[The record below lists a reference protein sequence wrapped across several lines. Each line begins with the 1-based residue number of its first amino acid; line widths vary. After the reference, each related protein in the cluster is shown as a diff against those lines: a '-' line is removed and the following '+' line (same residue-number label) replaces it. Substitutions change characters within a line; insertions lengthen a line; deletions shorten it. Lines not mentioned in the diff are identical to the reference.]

1 MNKDDYIIEDTFNPQ
16 SRFEHLEHIE
26 PEFWKKKKL
35 EEMSAEE
42 WELLCDG
49 CGKCVEVC
57 PFHVMVKAEDS
68 PVTSKCI
75 ACGICA
81 KACPMDVLEVVEK

>member
-49 CGKCVEVC
+49 CGKC
-57 PFHVMVKAEDS
+57 
-68 PVTSKCI
+68 
-75 ACGICA
+75 
-81 KACPMDVLEVVEK
+81 

>member
-49 CGKCVEVC
+49 CGKCC
-57 PFHVMVKAEDS
+57 
-68 PVTSKCI
+68 
-75 ACGICA
+75 
-81 KACPMDVLEVVEK
+81 LN

>member
-42 WELLCDG
+42 WS
-49 CGKCVEVC
+49 
-57 PFHVMVKAEDS
+57 FFA
-68 PVTSKCI
+68 T
-75 ACGICA
+75 AA
-81 KACPMDVLEVVEK
+81 ANVV

>member
-1 MNKDDYIIEDTFNPQ
+1 MID
-16 SRFEHLEHIE
+16 
-26 PEFWKKKKL
+26 KK
-35 EEMSAEE
+35 A
-42 WELLCDG
+42 CTG

-75 ACGICA
+75 ACGICV
-81 KACPMDVLEVVEK
+81 KACPMEILEIVEK

>member
-35 EEMSAEE
+35 EKMSAEE

-49 CGKCVEVC
+49 CGKCCLNKLEIKGKNTFYQY
-57 PFHVMVKAEDS
+57 PLPLSGLPEL
-68 PVTSKCI
+68 PVPDLSRT
-75 ACGICA
+75 
-81 KACPMDVLEVVEK
+81 L

>member
-35 EEMSAEE
+35 EEMSARRM
-42 WELLCDG
+42 G
-49 CGKCVEVC
+49 
-57 PFHVMVKAEDS
+57 
-68 PVTSKCI
+68 
-75 ACGICA
+75 ACAAFDYKPQKG
-81 KACPMDVLEVVEK
+81 EKNRQTL